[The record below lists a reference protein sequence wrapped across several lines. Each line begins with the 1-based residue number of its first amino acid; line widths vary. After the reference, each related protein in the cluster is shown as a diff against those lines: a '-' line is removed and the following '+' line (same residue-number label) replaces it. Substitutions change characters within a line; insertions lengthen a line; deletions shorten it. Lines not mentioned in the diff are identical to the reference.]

1 MKRLHGAKLK
11 NTVLLGCSSL
21 VAMQL
26 YMRGRGKGWMKRRMD
41 RTNGRDVSTL
51 SSKINKFEN
60 LKLMFYSLSD
70 LLV

>member
-1 MKRLHGAKLK
+1 
-11 NTVLLGCSSL
+11 
-21 VAMQL
+21 
-26 YMRGRGKGWMKRRMD
+26 MKRRMD